1 MATRLIKYKISLAF
15 PKFNFLIKHLSSSV
29 KLNMPKPKVLR
40 VGKISFAHEKWDE
53 ISKLVEVVDC
63 ESANREEFFQD
74 LKGKYSDIT
83 NVLRTFASVEQ
94 TGRFD
99 EELASHMPDTLVSVS
114 HTGAGYDQVDVE
126 PFTKR
131 GVQVS
136 NVTVPVEDPTAD
148 TALYLTLSCLRNYQ
162 QGHELM
168 MKGEWPKKGFAGAK
182 LGRSPEGKVV
192 GILGMGG
199 IGRAIRDRLKPFGFK
214 EILYHNR
221 SQLKPDLEN
230 GARYVS
236 KDELY
241 KQADIICISVPLN
254 AHTRH
259 SINSDEISKMKDGV
273 IIVNTA
279 RGAVINESQLP
290 GLIRSGKIGAFG
302 ADVFENE
309 PQVSQELLDFPNV
322 VSLPHMGTYTYE
334 AIKNMEEWAAD
345 NVEVC
350 LKTGKVKSIVP
361 EQYNM
366 KIDPK
371 PLI

>member
-99 EELASHMPDTLVSVS
+99 EELALHMPDTLVSVS

-148 TALYLTLSCLRNYQ
+148 TALYLTLSYLRNYQ